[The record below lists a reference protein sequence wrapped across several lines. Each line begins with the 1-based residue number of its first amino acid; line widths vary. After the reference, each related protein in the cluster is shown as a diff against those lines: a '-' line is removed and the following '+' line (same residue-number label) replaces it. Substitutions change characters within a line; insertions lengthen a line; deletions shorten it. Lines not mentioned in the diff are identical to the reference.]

1 MVNRECVRMAVLLAA
16 GMLLAHAAIAAPLPC
31 QVAESPPQD
40 SIQVTRLRAR
50 MEGQR
55 EVRVRVNRDFVEL
68 TRPVLLDSAIAYHD
82 AWFDRLERQDSTL
95 PNPLPLARVSV
106 VQVRGSRLS
115 VPAMV
120 LGGLALGV
128 SVLGST
134 LLQNAIDSRNAMD
147 RETTVR
153 VTLLA
158 FGIGAALGGAQ
169 SAFSDRWLTV
179 YRR

>member
-1 MVNRECVRMAVLLAA
+1 MLLVQAALAA
-16 GMLLAHAAIAAPLPC
+16 PPVPLPAP
-31 QVAESPPQD
+31 QSLRQD
-40 SIQVTRLRAR
+40 SIQLTRLRIK

-55 EVRVRVNRDFVEL
+55 EVRVRVDRDYVEL
-68 TRPVLLDSAIAYHD
+68 TRPTLLDSGIAYRE
-82 AWFDRLERQDSTL
+82 AWFDRVERQDSTL
-95 PNPLPLARVSV
+95 PNPLPLAQVSV
-106 VQVRGSRLS
+106 IQVRGRAVS
-115 VPAMV
+115 VPAMA

-134 LLQNAIDSRNAMD
+134 LLQRAIDSRNAPD
-147 RETTVR
+147 GGTTVR

-169 SAFSDRWLTV
+169 SAFSTRWMTV

>member
-1 MVNRECVRMAVLLAA
+1 MLLVQAALAA
-16 GMLLAHAAIAAPLPC
+16 PAVPPHAPEAH
-31 QVAESPPQD
+31 PQD
-40 SIQVTRLRAR
+40 SIQLVRLRGR
-50 MEGQR
+50 MEGQQ
-55 EVRVRVNRDFVEL
+55 EVRVRRHRDFVEL
-68 TRPVLLDSAIAYHD
+68 TRPRLVDSAIAYHE

-95 PNPLPLARVSV
+95 PNPLPLAQLSA
-106 VQVRGSRLS
+106 VQVRGKAIS

-134 LLQNAIDSRNAMD
+134 LLQNAIDSRNALD
-147 RETTVR
+147 GRTTVR

-158 FGIGAALGGAQ
+158 VGIGATLGGAQ
-169 SAFSDRWLTV
+169 SAFSTRWLTV